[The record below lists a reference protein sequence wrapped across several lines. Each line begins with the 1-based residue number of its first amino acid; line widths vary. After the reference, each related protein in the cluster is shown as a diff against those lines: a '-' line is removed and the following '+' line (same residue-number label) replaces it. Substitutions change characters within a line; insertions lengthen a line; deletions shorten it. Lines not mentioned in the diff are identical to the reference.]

1 MAKSNTIALVV
12 SRKGEASEGAK
23 PEEGPVLVEAL
34 SDDDEIKALEEAL
47 KQGHPDPLQLIHD
60 RRVKVEK
67 EEEEFGDYVE
77 DLLTQPFVHPEIRAH
92 GLRWMRS
99 KIRIED
105 YQKIEQEAASTIA
118 GYAFKLYS
126 SNPSKTD
133 FFLAGPRAQVR
144 IRVFELGAFTQSD
157 RRAA

>member
-12 SRKGEASEGAK
+12 RCHAQQSEPVAGD
-23 PEEGPVLVEAL
+23 EPVLVEAL
-34 SDDDEIKALEEAL
+34 SDEEEIRCLEEAL
-47 KQGHPDPLQLIHD
+47 KQGHPDPLKTVHE
-60 RRVKVEK
+60 RRQRVEK

-99 KIRIED
+99 KIRIEE
-105 YQKIEQEAASTIA
+105 YQRIEAEAAGTIA
-118 GYAFKLYS
+118 EYAFKLYAT
-126 SNPSKTD
+126 NRDKTD

-144 IRVFELGAFTQSD
+144 IRVFEVLEDAKSQD
-157 RRAA
+157 RAA